1 MAILHDLIEVN
12 IFAMATDKGV
22 KGDKDVSYLCLS
34 PQLWSLPTATL
45 MVGLFDLTTP
55 LAPPNIIRN
64 LMERR

>member
-22 KGDKDVSYLCLS
+22 KGDKGVSYLCLS

-45 MVGLFDLTTP
+45 MVGLFDLITP
-55 LAPPNIIRN
+55 FAPPYIIRN
-64 LMERR
+64 LVERR